1 MLATGA
7 SCPFPNSEDSTLN
20 LLQAIA
26 FETLRTLVLAAPFLI
41 LGLAVAGFLHVLL
54 PSSLI
59 QRWMG
64 RPGLSGVT
72 LAALIGVPLPVCS
85 CGVVPISVELKRK
98 GASAPSSLSFLT
110 TTPESSIDSIFFT
123 YALMGPILA
132 IARPIAAF
140 FTAFIGGVMAIAYLP
155 EDDDATSTSHDVA
168 KDGAAEDIDCGCD
181 HGHDHDDHEHSHGI
195 GYAQS
200 PEALAALRSLWP
212 RGWRRSSDETAVP
225 HKGLWRSVVR
235 PALRYGFGELLDDL
249 AFWLLFGV
257 VLAGT
262 LGALLPSDLGD
273 RGLGSGL
280 LPMLMMLAVG
290 IPIYMCASASTP
302 IAAALMAKGISPG
315 AALVFLLAGPA
326 TNAATLVLLGRTFS
340 RRFIEI
346 YLASVVLGALIAGLA
361 LDALAGYFGWQVLAP
376 LVEGQSALGGG
387 IEAFF
392 AVILGLLLIRS
403 LWRGAWKQG
412 MAELRQGFAGAVDL
426 AAWRRHRRALA
437 VVGLVLLLALYLA
450 SGFFIVP
457 TDGQGYAL
465 RFEALHRADLKPG
478 LHWAPPA
485 PFGRAEV
492 WRTEY
497 ARKADI
503 GFRTDLSL
511 LAQRKEL
518 ARFANPDEWHSTV
531 AAMNTNPEQAT
542 FLTADENL
550 VEMSFTIHYGLSDP
564 SAFFYRVDHTHNIVS
579 LYAEAAA
586 RRFLAGNILEELLT
600 TRRREIEMAIA
611 DSLQQQ
617 LDALDVGILVHTLRV
632 VDIHPPSGAVFAF
645 RDVSSASEDKQT
657 RIHRAKEVK
666 ARDIPRTRGEAALLV
681 ARSEADAAG
690 RVTRSEGRSLAFMTQ
705 AEALGAERDLLMHLL
720 WLETSEEVL
729 AGREKVIVPPGS
741 AGTGVTLWRRPP
753 E

>member
-1 MLATGA
+1 M
-7 SCPFPNSEDSTLN
+7 
-20 LLQAIA
+20 
-26 FETLRTLVLAAPFLI
+26 LAAPFLV
-41 LGLAVAGFLHVLL
+41 LGLLVAGLLHVLL
-54 PSSLI
+54 PERLI

-64 RPGLSGVT
+64 RKGLSGVS

-98 GASAPSSLSFLT
+98 GASSPSSLSFLT

-140 FTAFIGGVMAIAYLP
+140 FTAFIGGVLAIAYLP
-155 EDDDATSTSHDVA
+155 EDEDNEKAGESTGTVDGEHVGCSHDH
-168 KDGAAEDIDCGCD
+168 GAHNHSD
-181 HGHDHDDHEHSHGI
+181 HDHSGHDHSHGVS
-195 GYAQS
+195 YAHA
-200 PEALAALRSLWP
+200 PAALAAVKSLVPRVLRRTSTEPPVAHQGIW
-212 RGWRRSSDETAVP
+212 
-225 HKGLWRSVVR
+225 KSVLR

-262 LGALLPSDLGD
+262 LGAILPADLAA

-346 YLASVVLGALIAGLA
+346 YLASVVIGALLAGIA
-361 LDALAGYFGWQVLAP
+361 LDALAGFFGWQVLAP
-376 LVEGQSALGGG
+376 LVEGGDVFGGG
-387 IEAFF
+387 LEIAF
-392 AVILGLLLIRS
+392 AILLGLLMARS

-412 MAELRQGFAGAVDL
+412 VAEMRQGFAGMVDWTS
-426 AAWRRHRRALA
+426 WRRHRRLLTLA
-437 VVGLVLLLALYLA
+437 VAGLLLVIYLA
-450 SGFFIVP
+450 SGFFMVP
-457 TDGQGYAL
+457 ADAQGYAL
-465 RFEALHRADLKPG
+465 RFDALTATDLSPG
-478 LHWAPPA
+478 LHWTPPA
-485 PFGRAEV
+485 PFGRSET
-492 WRTEY
+492 WRTQY

-503 GFRTDLSL
+503 GFRTDLNL

-564 SAFFYRVDHTHNIVS
+564 AAFFYRVDHTHSIVA

-586 RRFLAGNILEELLT
+586 RRFLAGNVLEELLT
-600 TRRREIEMAIA
+600 TRRREIEIAIGEE
-611 DSLQQQ
+611 LQRR
-617 LDALDVGILVHTLRV
+617 LDELGVGIAVKTLRV

-657 RIHRAKEVK
+657 RIHRAREVK
-666 ARDIPRTRGEAALLV
+666 ARDIPRARGEAALLV
-681 ARSEADAAG
+681 ARSEADAAARITLAG
-690 RVTRSEGRSLAFMTQ
+690 GRSKAFVQQ
-705 AEALGAERDLLMHLL
+705 ADALGAQRDLLMHLL
-720 WLETSEEVL
+720 WIETSEQVL
-729 AGREKVIVPPGS
+729 AGREKLIVPPGTR
-741 AGTGVTLWRRPP
+741 GTGVTLWRQPP
-753 E
+753 R